1 MKLQKQVSR
10 KVKNKEYMKHVIVV
24 PSDEVE
30 KLGWKEDQELEYEVS
45 QDTLV
50 VKPIAKKRKAET

>member
-10 KVKNKEYMKHVIVV
+10 RVKDKEYTKHVIVV
-24 PSDEVE
+24 PSNEVE
-30 KLGWKEDQELEYEVS
+30 KLGWKEDQELDYEIT

-50 VKPIAKKRKAET
+50 VRPIAKKRART